1 MPPQPSRSAKTR
13 MADGASVSNAPIAM
27 ATAAVNLVRLVLLEH
42 LACEANQVGRVRLG
56 VLEFDV
62 SVGISSTRQN
72 FLRRMRH

>member
-1 MPPQPSRSAKTR
+1 

-27 ATAAVNLVRLVLLEH
+27 ATAAVNVVRLVLLEH

-62 SVGISSTRQN
+62 SVGISGTRQN